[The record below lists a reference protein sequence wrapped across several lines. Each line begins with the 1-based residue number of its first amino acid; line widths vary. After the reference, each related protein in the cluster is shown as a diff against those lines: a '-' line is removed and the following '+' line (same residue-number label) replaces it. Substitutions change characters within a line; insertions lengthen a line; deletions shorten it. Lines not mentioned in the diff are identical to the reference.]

1 MTPTDSASTSHDCT
15 DAMGL
20 SRLLD
25 ADDVDAALEAGLMA
39 FTPCPSCDAH
49 STAKVLES
57 QQRLAKAWAARDRYL
72 ARTARLAR
80 LAAARDARRTGIKIE
95 KKSSLPPSVATILAR
110 AKAKAAERGTQ

>member
-1 MTPTDSASTSHDCT
+1 MTPTDFASTSHDCT
-15 DAMGL
+15 DAMAL

-25 ADDVDAALEAGLMA
+25 ADDIDAALEAGLMA
-39 FTPCPSCDAH
+39 FVPCPSCDAH
-49 STAKVLES
+49 STARVHEV

-80 LAAARDARRTGIKIE
+80 LAAARDARRAGVKIE
-95 KKSSLPPSVATILAR
+95 RKNALPPSVATILER